1 MLILVY
7 ITILFYTYS
16 SAYVYVISRLW
27 RVSEW
32 WSDPSCGHPLTPSWR
47 TRITV
52 VVPHPLIPPCL
63 PVDTHEC
70 LPEVR
75 TKLPKPVDT
84 RHSDPR
90 QTNVHSSLHF
100 VLDQTLPTGIRT
112 QHTHTLLPSREPDI
126 IVTNDNPYCVSL
138 AILTCYIKSR
148 TIRNIL
154 LPYTKINYYYTCV
167 RLREYIIFIE
177 KKTIIFAH
185 VLCDETDR
193 GPCHELY

>member
-112 QHTHTLLPSREPDI
+112 QHTHIHCYSHVSLTSLSLMTIPTI
-126 IVTNDNPYCVSL
+126 NMLHQVTNNMEY
-138 AILTCYIKSR
+138 
-148 TIRNIL
+148 TIYKNKL
-154 LPYTKINYYYTCV
+154 LLHV
-167 RLREYIIFIE
+167 RLPKRIYNIHGKENNYIC
-177 KKTIIFAH
+177 TR
-185 VLCDETDR
+185 VVWWNR
-193 GPCHELY
+193 